1 MPNRRARRTRRTSP
15 KRAGVIIVFMDLD
28 AWLLAVPRRAQYL
41 AVLLA
46 LLVCVAVGVLEDPRP
61 YLDFSRRPILNRI
74 HQNATYG
81 TDTLADVYVAQVVL
95 NPHPDAYTHAQLDLT
110 SLRA

>member
-41 AVLLA
+41 AGLLA
-46 LLVCVAVGVLEDPRP
+46 LLVCVAVGVLEVPRP
-61 YLDFSRRPILNRI
+61 HLGYSRRPILNPI
-74 HQNATYG
+74 NQNATYG
-81 TDTLADVYVAQVVL
+81 TDTIADVYEWNGVL
-95 NPHPDAYTHAQLDLT
+95 NDIPGAYTKG
-110 SLRA
+110 